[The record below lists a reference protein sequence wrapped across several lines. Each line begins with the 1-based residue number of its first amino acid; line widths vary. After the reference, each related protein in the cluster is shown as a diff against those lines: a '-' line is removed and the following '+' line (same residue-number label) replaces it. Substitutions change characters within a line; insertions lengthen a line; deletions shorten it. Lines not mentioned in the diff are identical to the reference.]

1 MALNKFKKIL
11 VEDNDNENEYY
22 NEDDTENSTNKSGKM
37 ILLEPRAFSES
48 QQIADHLKKRNTVVV
63 NMKRVTPDQAKRII
77 DFLSGT
83 VYAIGGDL
91 QKIGGGI
98 FLCTPKN
105 VNVEGAISD
114 DEDKAKKNKENNYEI
129 LKKTILEA
137 SKEYVADNR
146 YGNVESSITAQYLLD
161 NHYITSGLTDPKTGK
176 NIDLNS
182 VIITITYQNK
192 KYIYEIKQED
202 WKLEDGN
209 YCCQ

>member
-1 MALNKFKKIL
+1 MNKKGYTIVELLVTVALIAII
-11 VEDNDNENEYY
+11 
-22 NEDDTENSTNKSGKM
+22 ST
-37 ILLEPRAFSES
+37 
-48 QQIADHLKKRNTVVV
+48 
-63 NMKRVTPDQAKRII
+63 
-77 DFLSGT
+77 
-83 VYAIGGDL
+83 
-91 QKIGGGI
+91 
-98 FLCTPKN
+98 
-105 VNVEGAISD
+105 ISVISITSFIN
-114 DEDKAKKNKENNYEI
+114 KNKENNYEI

-146 YGNVESSITAQYLLD
+146 YGNVESSITSQYLLD

>member
-1 MALNKFKKIL
+1 MNKKGFTIVELLVTVALLAII
-11 VEDNDNENEYY
+11 
-22 NEDDTENSTNKSGKM
+22 ST
-37 ILLEPRAFSES
+37 
-48 QQIADHLKKRNTVVV
+48 
-63 NMKRVTPDQAKRII
+63 
-77 DFLSGT
+77 
-83 VYAIGGDL
+83 
-91 QKIGGGI
+91 
-98 FLCTPKN
+98 
-105 VNVEGAISD
+105 ISVISITSFIN
-114 DEDKAKKNKENNYEI
+114 KNKENNYEI

-137 SKEYVADNR
+137 RKEYVADNR

>member
-1 MALNKFKKIL
+1 MNKKGFTIVELLVTVALLAII
-11 VEDNDNENEYY
+11 
-22 NEDDTENSTNKSGKM
+22 STISVISITSFVNKS
-37 ILLEPRAFSES
+37 
-48 QQIADHLKKRNTVVV
+48 
-63 NMKRVTPDQAKRII
+63 
-77 DFLSGT
+77 
-83 VYAIGGDL
+83 
-91 QKIGGGI
+91 
-98 FLCTPKN
+98 
-105 VNVEGAISD
+105 
-114 DEDKAKKNKENNYEI
+114 KENNYEI

-146 YGNVESSITAQYLLD
+146 YGNIEPSITAQYLLD

-192 KYIYEIKQED
+192 NYTYEIKQED